1 MLPGGGG
8 GGGGAR
14 DATED
19 GVEQGRVL
27 EDMGAD
33 ADAEVRA
40 YASADDYEDEERVAN
55 VDREDAVEETVA

>member
-1 MLPGGGG
+1 VLPDGG

-27 EDMGAD
+27 EDMSAD

-40 YASADDYEDEERVAN
+40 YASADDSEDEKRAVN
-55 VDREDAVEETVA
+55 VDLEDAVEETVA